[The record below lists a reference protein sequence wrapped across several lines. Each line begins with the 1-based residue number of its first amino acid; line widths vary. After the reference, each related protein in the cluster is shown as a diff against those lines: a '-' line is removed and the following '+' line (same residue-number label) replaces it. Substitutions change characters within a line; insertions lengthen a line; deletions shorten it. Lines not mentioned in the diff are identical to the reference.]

1 MASKLVTEGAK
12 KNVSQ
17 LIKAMKG
24 WNSSN
29 FFTDPPK
36 GVFGSEATIQCNGAV
51 IKSSDLDIDF
61 TIPFDD
67 DLESNEAEISIYN
80 LSDTTISRLAKGK
93 AITVT
98 AGFKGDT
105 GVVFS
110 GYIDKRTTTYEGTDR
125 KTTLKCLDRLK
136 ETELDEIT
144 YKAGTKASTILRDLI
159 SRTGTQIE
167 VFKVRRDHTF
177 KDEQKVDGN
186 LMQNIKKYSET
197 CGVSTYVSKGK
208 VYCRWLKE
216 ADGLDFTLS
225 EDTGLINSP
234 QEFEEELSYDGG
246 TETITGWECESL
258 LQHRFSAGG
267 RVKIKSRAA
276 NGDFRIQSGTHTFS
290 AGEAVTKIRVF

>member
-1 MASKLVTEGAK
+1 MASNLVKEGSK

-17 LIKAMKG
+17 LIKAMNG
-24 WNSSN
+24 WNSGN
-29 FFTDPPK
+29 FFTDQPK
-36 GVFGSEATIQCNGAV
+36 GVFGSEVVIKCNDAV
-51 IKSSDLDIDF
+51 IKSSELDIEF

-67 DLESNEAEISIYN
+67 DLESNEAEITVYN

-105 GVVFS
+105 GVVFT
-110 GYIDKRTTTYEGTDR
+110 GYIAKRTTTYEGTDR
-125 KTTLKCLDRLK
+125 RTTLKCLDRLK

-144 YKAGTKASTILRDLI
+144 YKAGTKASTILKDLI
-159 SRTGTQIE
+159 KRTGSQIE
-167 VFKVRRDHTF
+167 VFKVRRDYTF

-186 LMQNIKKYSET
+186 LMENIKKYSET

-234 QEFEEELSYDGG
+234 QEYEEEISYDGG
-246 TETITGWECESL
+246 TENITGWECESL

-267 RVKIKSRAA
+267 RIKIKSRAA
-276 NGDFRIQSGTHTFS
+276 NGDFRIRSGVHSFS
-290 AGEAVTKIRVF
+290 CVEAVTKIKVF